1 MAWEVGTLGW
11 GGAGVPLD
19 DCIAEVS
26 SGIISFGGPLP
37 PFPPIILCFVLA
49 TNFVF

>member
-1 MAWEVGTLGW
+1 MGW

-19 DCIAEVS
+19 DRIAEVS
-26 SGIISFGGPLP
+26 SGIISFGEPLP
-37 PFPPIILCFVLA
+37 PWLPIILCFMLA